1 MEVRQAA
8 ALHPDSQG
16 QARRSAGR
24 RGNAGRRARPA
35 ARFRRRVLLQGIRRA
50 APPAPGAGTAQGLRA
65 AGRRDRQV
73 GRRIRIPAARDPLG
87 LPGQHSRTRNRG
99 GCGEADGDL
108 DLQRRAR
115 SFRCA
120 QAPLPASSHRLPR
133 TEARGAHRR
142 KPRAWNREIPAHADR
157 RLHQPGPHSRSE
169 EAAVG
174 QRNHRLGARAG
185 AAAVFGAGSS
195 DRQGHAQRALEIRGR
210 HRDHA
215 APGDDLRRQSRTA
228 RRVRLGALMREELHR
243 FFRAARGAGVR
254 VSPAESIDAMKAVA
268 DVGFGDRDILR
279 DTLLLT
285 LAKNQDEKRALGETF
300 DLFFSQPEVKDE
312 AAPEDAA
319 QGALPDSTSSET
331 PPGGDA
337 GAPAPQM
344 GELAQ
349 MLMSRD
355 RNAIAAAMANAA
367 SAASLSDIRYFT
379 QRGIF
384 STRILEALGIERLR
398 DDMDALTA
406 TNPAEAERLAA
417 ALEALRENVRDVV
430 SQALLLYGREESE
443 NLRNEI
449 LRNAPLARLERRQV
463 EQMKALI
470 RAIARRLRERYSK
483 PRKRQRRGHLDV
495 RRTLRRN
502 AAWGGIPFLTS
513 WKRRHRDRPKIVAL
527 CDVAG
532 SVAQVSDF
540 FLLLIHSLHEVV
552 DDVRSFAF
560 SGHLIEVSDI
570 LDTKSP
576 EEAMKEIMSKV
587 GFGSSDYGGSLVD
600 FEKGWIRSVTPKT
613 TVVVLGDARTNNL
626 DPRADI
632 LRTISERSKRLV
644 WLNPEGRMAWGWG
657 DSEMPRY
664 AAFCSVVRQ
673 CATAKQLERAVSDIV
688 AAYQ

>member
-1 MEVRQAA
+1 
-8 ALHPDSQG
+8 
-16 QARRSAGR
+16 
-24 RGNAGRRARPA
+24 
-35 ARFRRRVLLQGIRRA
+35 
-50 APPAPGAGTAQGLRA
+50 
-65 AGRRDRQV
+65 
-73 GRRIRIPAARDPLG
+73 
-87 LPGQHSRTRNRG
+87 
-99 GCGEADGDL
+99 
-108 DLQRRAR
+108 
-115 SFRCA
+115 
-120 QAPLPASSHRLPR
+120 
-133 TEARGAHRR
+133 
-142 KPRAWNREIPAHADR
+142 
-157 RLHQPGPHSRSE
+157 
-169 EAAVG
+169 
-174 QRNHRLGARAG
+174 
-185 AAAVFGAGSS
+185 
-195 DRQGHAQRALEIRGR
+195 
-210 HRDHA
+210 
-215 APGDDLRRQSRTA
+215 
-228 RRVRLGALMREELHR
+228 MREELHR

-268 DVGFGDRDILR
+268 DVGFADRAILR
-279 DTLLLT
+279 DALLLT
-285 LAKNQDEKRALGETF
+285 LAKSEDEKQALGDCF
-300 DLFFSQPEVKDE
+300 DLFFSQPEVRE
-312 AAPEDAA
+312 ETAPEDAA
-319 QGALPDSTSSET
+319 NSKGADPGQGENE
-331 PPGGDA
+331 PGGP
-337 GAPAPQM
+337 GAPPPEL
-344 GELAQ
+344 GDLAQ

-355 RNAIAAAMANAA
+355 RNAIAAAMAAA
-367 SAASLSDIRYFT
+367 SNAASLSDIRYFT

-384 STRILEALGIERLR
+384 STRILDALGIERLR
-398 DDMDALTA
+398 HDLDALTA

-417 ALEALRENVRDVV
+417 ALQALRENVRDVV
-430 SQALLLYGREESE
+430 NQALVLYGREETE

-483 PRKRQRRGHLDV
+483 PRKRQRRGHLDT
-495 RRTLRRN
+495 RKTLRRN
-502 AAWGGIPFLTS
+502 AAWGGVPFLTS

-527 CDVAG
+527 CDVSG

-552 DDVRSFAF
+552 GDVRSFAF

-576 EEAMKEIMSKV
+576 EAAMSEIMSKV

-600 FEKGWIRSVTPKT
+600 FEKGFLRSVTPKT
-613 TVVVLGDARTNNL
+613 TVIVLGDARTNNL

-632 LRTISERSKRLV
+632 LRRISERSKRLV

>member
-1 MEVRQAA
+1 
-8 ALHPDSQG
+8 
-16 QARRSAGR
+16 
-24 RGNAGRRARPA
+24 
-35 ARFRRRVLLQGIRRA
+35 
-50 APPAPGAGTAQGLRA
+50 
-65 AGRRDRQV
+65 
-73 GRRIRIPAARDPLG
+73 
-87 LPGQHSRTRNRG
+87 
-99 GCGEADGDL
+99 
-108 DLQRRAR
+108 
-115 SFRCA
+115 
-120 QAPLPASSHRLPR
+120 
-133 TEARGAHRR
+133 
-142 KPRAWNREIPAHADR
+142 
-157 RLHQPGPHSRSE
+157 
-169 EAAVG
+169 
-174 QRNHRLGARAG
+174 
-185 AAAVFGAGSS
+185 
-195 DRQGHAQRALEIRGR
+195 
-210 HRDHA
+210 
-215 APGDDLRRQSRTA
+215 
-228 RRVRLGALMREELHR
+228 MREELHR

-268 DVGFGDRDILR
+268 DVGFGDRGILR

-285 LAKNQDEKRALGETF
+285 LAKSQDEKQALGECF
-300 DLFFSQPEVKDE
+300 DLFFSQPEVKKQE
-312 AAPEDAA
+312 TAPEDAVE
-319 QGALPDSTSSET
+319 STQRDAAAGET
-331 PPGGDA
+331 QSDDA
-337 GAPAPQM
+337 GAPSPEL

-349 MLMSRD
+349 MLLSRD

-367 SAASLSDIRYFT
+367 NAASLSDIRYFT

-384 STRILEALGIERLR
+384 STRILECLGIERLR
-398 DDMDALTA
+398 DDLDALTA
-406 TNPAEAERLAA
+406 TSPAEAERLAA
-417 ALEALRENVRDVV
+417 ALGALRENVRDVV
-430 SQALLLYGREESE
+430 NQALLLYGREESE
-443 NLRNEI
+443 NLRHEI

-483 PRKRQRRGHLDV
+483 PRKRQRRGHLDI

-502 AAWGGIPFLTS
+502 AAWGGVPFLTS
-513 WKRRHRDRPKIVAL
+513 WKRRHRDRPKIVAI
-527 CDVAG
+527 CDVSG

-576 EEAMKEIMSKV
+576 EAAMSEIMSKV
-587 GFGSSDYGGSLVD
+587 GFGSSDYGGSLAD
-600 FEKGWIRSVTPKT
+600 FEKGWIRTVTPKT
-613 TVVVLGDARTNNL
+613 TVIVLGDARTNNL

-632 LRTISERSKRLV
+632 LRRISERSKRLV